1 MIGSLFGYVGYD
13 EGGQFTEAVCHKP
26 YSMILFDEIEKAH
39 PNVFNV
45 LLQVLDDDRLTN
57 NKGQT
62 ANFRNTIIIMTSN
75 LGSHLIQDSFDKI
88 NTGNQAFILEETRNQ
103 LMELLRKTIR
113 PEFLNRIDET
123 IIFTPL
129 TRENINK
136 VVRLQFEQVIKRLLA
151 TDLKIDITEAA
162 IDWLTSV
169 GYEPHFG
176 ARPVKRILQKY
187 ILNELSK
194 RILSGTV
201 DKSKTIV
208 IDEENS
214 ELVFKNQAN

>member
-1 MIGSLFGYVGYD
+1 
-13 EGGQFTEAVCHKP
+13 
-26 YSMILFDEIEKAH
+26 
-39 PNVFNV
+39 
-45 LLQVLDDDRLTN
+45 
-57 NKGQT
+57 
-62 ANFRNTIIIMTSN
+62 MTSN
-75 LGSHLIQDSFDKI
+75 LGSHLIQDSFEKI
-88 NTGNQAFILEETRNQ
+88 TTGNQAFILEETRNQ

-129 TRENINK
+129 SRENIRK
-136 VVRLQFEQVIKRLLA
+136 VVRLQFEQVIKRLSA
-151 TDLKIDITEAA
+151 TDLRIDITEAA
-162 IDWLTSV
+162 IDWLTVV

-187 ILNELSK
+187 VLNELSK

-214 ELVFKNQAN
+214 ELVFRNQAD

>member
-1 MIGSLFGYVGYD
+1 
-13 EGGQFTEAVCHKP
+13 
-26 YSMILFDEIEKAH
+26 
-39 PNVFNV
+39 
-45 LLQVLDDDRLTN
+45 
-57 NKGQT
+57 
-62 ANFRNTIIIMTSN
+62 
-75 LGSHLIQDSFDKI
+75 LGSHLIQDSFEKI
-88 NTGNQAFILEETRNQ
+88 NTGNQAFVLEETRNQ

-136 VVRLQFEQVIKRLLA
+136 VVRLQFEQVIKRLSGS
-151 TDLKIDITEAA
+151 DLKIDITESA
-162 IDWLTSV
+162 IDWLTTI

-194 RILSGTV
+194 RILAGEV
-201 DKSKTIV
+201 DKNKTIV
-208 IDEENS
+208 IDEENG
-214 ELVFKNQAN
+214 ELVFRN